1 LNHELEPYSKKITLD
16 KLRKGKFS
24 IIIDETTDV
33 GTKKSLVVLA
43 RFFNK
48 DLNKVKDHFV
58 DLIEVSDASAKSL
71 FNSIKLLL
79 DSNNIPYNNLIGF
92 GADNASVMMGNL
104 GGVKAKL
111 QEISPHIVIQGCGC
125 HSLHLCASAACKKLP
140 NCVEQF
146 ARDVYTYFS
155 HSPKRLEELKE
166 FEMFLEEKPT
176 KLLYPSQTRWLSL
189 KVS

>member
-1 LNHELEPYSKKITLD
+1 DNEILKNLKLKRDKATDILNHELEPYSKKITLD

-58 DLIEVSDASAKSL
+58 DLIEVRDASAKSL

-92 GADNASVMMGNL
+92 GADNASVMMGNF

-111 QEISPHIVIQGCGC
+111 QEISPHIVIQGC
-125 HSLHLCASAACKKLP
+125 
-140 NCVEQF
+140 
-146 ARDVYTYFS
+146 
-155 HSPKRLEELKE
+155 
-166 FEMFLEEKPT
+166 
-176 KLLYPSQTRWLSL
+176 
-189 KVS
+189 